1 MVDNSHP
8 QVFNIG
14 AKKTYVKIKY
24 RVQVEGGPVLKGGE
38 VPETMD
44 FVTGYLHV
52 VPGLEKRLIG
62 HGEGERLS
70 FTVPAEEAF
79 GERREELIIEKN
91 KDEFHFPES
100 FSPYP
105 GMELPLVTKGGE
117 GPDSVRIR
125 EVRDNTI
132 VIDLNHSLSGMALQ
146 YELEIIEARPAKETD
161 VCSEWDSPSEDQ
173 AACAGI
179 QQIVLGDEE
188 PEN

>member
-1 MVDNSHP
+1 MTDNSGPHE
-8 QVFNIG
+8 FRIG
-14 AKKTYVKIKY
+14 AEKTYVKIKY

-38 VPETMD
+38 VPEIMD

-52 VPGLEKRLIG
+52 VPGLESRLIG
-62 HGEGERLS
+62 HSEGEKLS

-79 GERREELIIEKN
+79 GERREELVIEKS
-91 KDEFHFPES
+91 KDEFHFPDS

-105 GMELPLVTKGGE
+105 GMELPLVTRGGE
-117 GPDSVRIR
+117 GPDTVRIR
-125 EVRDNTI
+125 EVRDDTI

-161 VCSEWDSPSEDQ
+161 VCSEWDAPADEQ
-173 AACAGI
+173 VACTGI

-188 PEN
+188 SEN